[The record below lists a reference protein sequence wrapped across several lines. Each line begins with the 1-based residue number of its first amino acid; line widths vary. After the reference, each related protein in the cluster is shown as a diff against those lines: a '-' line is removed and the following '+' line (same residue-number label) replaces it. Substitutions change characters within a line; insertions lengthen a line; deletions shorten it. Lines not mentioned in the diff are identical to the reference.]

1 MKKERKMGDLIE
13 ERAIPIPEGVT
24 VEVHGREVKVKGPK
38 GSLSENLSHL
48 PVEISIREGNVVV
61 SAKWPKK
68 RETAKAGTAAAH
80 VRNMVKGVTKGF
92 KCKLKVVYA
101 HFPIT
106 VKVNEKQK
114 KVLIENF
121 IGERTSRVATMVG
134 EVKVKVSGDE
144 LTVEGI
150 SIQDVTQTAAN
161 IEASTKIK
169 EKDQRVFLDGIFVF
183 ERSEGI

>member
-1 MKKERKMGDLIE
+1 MEDLI

-24 VEVHGREVKVKGPK
+24 IEVHGREVKVKGPK
-38 GSLSENLSHL
+38 GSLAENLSHL
-48 PVEISIREGNVVV
+48 PVEISVRERSVVV

-68 RETAKAGTAAAH
+68 REAAKVGTAAAH
-80 VRNMVKGVTKGF
+80 IRNMVNGVTKGF

-106 VKVNEKQK
+106 VKVNEKQR
-114 KVLIENF
+114 KVLVENF
-121 IGERTSRVATMVG
+121 IGEKTPRVADMVG
-134 EVKVKVSGDE
+134 DVKVKVSGDE
-144 LTVEGI
+144 LIVEGI
-150 SIQDVTQTAAN
+150 NIQDVAQTAAN

>member
-1 MKKERKMGDLIE
+1 MEDQIE
-13 ERAIPIPEGVT
+13 ERVIPIPEGVT

-38 GSLSENLSHL
+38 GLLSENLSHL

-61 SAKWPKK
+61 SAKSPKK
-68 RETAKAGTAAAH
+68 REAAKAGTAAAH
-80 VRNMVKGVTKGF
+80 IRNMVNGVTKGF

-101 HFPIT
+101 HFPVT

-121 IGERTSRVATMVG
+121 IGEKTPRVATMVG
-134 EVKVKVSGDE
+134 DVKVKVSGDD

-150 SIQDVTQTAAN
+150 NIQDVTQTAAN
-161 IEASTKIK
+161 IAASTKIK
-169 EKDQRVFLDGIFVF
+169 EKDQRVFLDGICVF